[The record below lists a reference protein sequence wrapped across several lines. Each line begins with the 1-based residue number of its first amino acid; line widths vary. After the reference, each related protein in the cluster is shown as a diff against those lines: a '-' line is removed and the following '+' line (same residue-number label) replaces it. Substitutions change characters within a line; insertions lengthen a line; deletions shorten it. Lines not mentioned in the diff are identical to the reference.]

1 MPKLTLKDPGANYRS
16 VAQIQ
21 DNNSL
26 IEAAIE
32 NTISRDGTSP
42 NQMEADLD
50 LNSNKITNLGA
61 PVNNTDAARKQ
72 DIDSGIGADVTTVAT
87 NITEI
92 QTVSASIADVTA
104 VAADLAG
111 SDTIGDAAALL
122 AVASPGLV
130 AKNTSGTPVART
142 LTGGTGISVTNGDGG
157 AGNPTI
163 TLDAELVDIAG
174 ITPSDG
180 VFIIGDGS
188 DFVGESGDTAL
199 GSLGGGA
206 TGISVFKGASESAIR
221 TTLGLGS
228 VSTLDVVDEDNMAS
242 DSDILVPTQ
251 QSVKAYVDSVA
262 GAGSDISAITHADGV
277 FIVSD
282 GTDWVGESGATARTS
297 MGVAIGTDVQ
307 AYNAGLQDISGLA
320 TTDGNIIVGDG
331 ANWVAESGATART
344 SLGLAIGTDVQAYDA
359 GLASIAGLTTAADKM
374 VYTTA
379 IDTYAVTDLSSFA
392 RTVLDDA
399 TAKDARA
406 TLEVNTKYV
415 ATVSALKALTG
426 GDFEMV
432 EVGGHTS
439 ANDGGGGLFIWD
451 GSDTTTDD
459 NGFYIQ
465 PNAGGAGRWIRQAP
479 EGVASP
485 LWFGAVVDG
494 STDDSTKLQAAI
506 DFLETH
512 YSGGTV
518 NLPEGSMVVDGIDL
532 ISQLTLKGMG
542 ADVSV
547 LKLPASSSTAYPMF
561 ALSGASNNATRDS
574 DHVVFEDFT
583 IDGNTANQT
592 VERWLQDWSDNSA
605 VTDPENDYTANGGG
619 IGDTGSANIADDN
632 YIATSQSGSASVA
645 LTLANTTMP
654 VATVVTA
661 TTFAA
666 ARRIRVVSAGDDS
679 GITFAVVGTDFAG
692 NALNETIT
700 GANAG
705 TADGSKW
712 FKTVTSVTPSGNTA
726 STVEVGIEEY
736 DIGSAA
742 SAGRRNPNYTDV
754 KVLANFNQARAAT
767 INRLYVKNHKGTG
780 FNDRGCLGFTVEN
793 SVFEDVGKNDGPY
806 FPIWSQSLGT
816 TTGDQT
822 FFSESDGLRVRN
834 NIATKLERGFVI
846 FNSLAGGLIENN
858 IVDGYGEAAIFAGNL
873 NDAPSDTDGLITS
886 TTPGSAGSITLDG
899 VRVDSGT
906 AYFTN
911 ARTITVTSAA
921 NETARTFTITGTDAR
936 GEAITDTVTGAN
948 AGEARSDRRFL
959 TVTDVSVDAA
969 TAGAIEVGCD
979 RIYSTAV
986 IRGNTFRNGILTDIA
1001 SYGVELNSGAR
1012 DITIEDN
1019 LFEEIDEGAIA
1030 AAGVKNVT
1038 ITRNTFRNCYAA
1050 SLGAIPYGPF
1060 AERFGFNTGEAPIA
1074 GDAISRSSGYYI
1086 TIGTQGGI
1094 GGENVLITNNFAEEE
1109 RSPDAPFVVAKK
1121 SGGDSLSGYHVV
1133 TGNMLVSDTAWD
1145 VCDYTTTSLVF
1156 SDIGKLNIWNN
1167 QGDLEG
1173 NGDGYKAFFTD
1184 LTVDTD
1190 GFVYNSATGNTGVG
1204 TATPTRKFEV
1214 KSSNNVPARFV
1225 STAASV
1231 KFRMV
1236 ASGTA
1241 TGANEPEI
1249 SVTGNTLTFRTN
1261 NLDHLQ
1267 CDGAGNVNA
1276 PSGVYE
1282 VSGTQVVGSQGAA
1295 IASLTNSTGGTTDGT
1310 LAAIS
1315 GTAADA
1321 DLNNNFSELH
1331 TKLDAVLSA
1340 LRTHGLIA
1348 T

>member
-262 GAGSDISAITHADGV
+262 GAVSDISAITHADGV

-282 GTDWVGESGATARTS
+282 GTGWVGESGATARTS

-399 TAKDARA
+399 TAKDART
-406 TLEVNTKYV
+406 TLEVNSKYV
-415 ATVSALKALTG
+415 ATISDLKALTG

-451 GSDTTTDD
+451 ASDTTTDD
-459 NGFYIQ
+459 NGIYIQ
-465 PNAGGAGRWIRQAP
+465 PNAGGTGRWIRQISGNVINAAWYGV
-479 EGVASP
+479 EATVAS
-485 LWFGAVVDG
+485 DQ
-494 STDDSTKLQAAI
+494 SSKIQAAI
-506 DFLETH
+506 DYAESIF
-512 YSGGTV
+512 
-518 NLPEGSMVVDGIDL
+518 GS
-532 ISQLTLKGMG
+532 K
-542 ADVSV
+542 V
-547 LKLPASSSTAYPMF
+547 LLPAGRIRVDTGLTITESNVVLTGFGGDCNHDLSHDDVGTILAAYGSGITVLSVNSP
-561 ALSGASNNATRDS
+561 SGASEYKRYGSGLSHVEIEGRNIAAVGLEIISVNSSVVQNVKITNCTSAQIQTNTRATFGEAADVQNAVWQNIDLRMGDGVASRSANGLVLTGAGSSGNFSWNQIQNLRIRHYDGIGIHCQS
-574 DHVVFEDFT
+574 ADNCRFSHVRIARPVGT
-583 IDGNTANQT
+583 GSGIVIDGRNPPTT
-592 VERWLQDWSDNSA
+592 
-605 VTDPENDYTANGGG
+605 VTDNLRFLH
-619 IGDTGSANIADDN
+619 IVS
-632 YIATSQSGSASVA
+632 TSPILVK
-645 LTLANTTMP
+645 
-654 VATVVTA
+654 
-661 TTFAA
+661 
-666 ARRIRVVSAGDDS
+666 
-679 GITFAVVGTDFAG
+679 
-692 NALNETIT
+692 
-700 GANAG
+700 G
-705 TADGSKW
+705 TADGFAENPPGMYFLLDQSNG
-712 FKTVTSVTPSGNTA
+712 SVTPTISAGVDCVYEYGDGYLTNMTHVGAAFGN
-726 STVEVGIEEY
+726 SN
-736 DIGSAA
+736 SAA
-742 SAGRRNPNYTDV
+742 SNAW
-754 KVLANFNQARAAT
+754 ANM
-767 INRLYVKNHKGTG
+767 GTA
-780 FNDRGCLGFTVEN
+780 
-793 SVFEDVGKNDGPY
+793 SA
-806 FPIWSQSLGT
+806 
-816 TTGDQT
+816 
-822 FFSESDGLRVRN
+822 FFANG
-834 NIATKLERGFVI
+834 
-846 FNSLAGGLIENN
+846 
-858 IVDGYGEAAIFAGNL
+858 AGN
-873 NDAPSDTDGLITS
+873 N
-886 TTPGSAGSITLDG
+886 
-899 VRVDSGT
+899 VR
-906 AYFTN
+906 
-911 ARTITVTSAA
+911 
-921 NETARTFTITGTDAR
+921 
-936 GEAITDTVTGAN
+936 
-948 AGEARSDRRFL
+948 L
-959 TVTDVSVDAA
+959 
-969 TAGAIEVGCD
+969 
-979 RIYSTAV
+979 
-986 IRGNTFRNGILTDIA
+986 
-1001 SYGVELNSGAR
+1001 
-1012 DITIEDN
+1012 
-1019 LFEEIDEGAIA
+1019 
-1030 AAGVKNVT
+1030 
-1038 ITRNTFRNCYAA
+1038 
-1050 SLGAIPYGPF
+1050 
-1060 AERFGFNTGEAPIA
+1060 
-1074 GDAISRSSGYYI
+1074 
-1086 TIGTQGGI
+1086 
-1094 GGENVLITNNFAEEE
+1094 
-1109 RSPDAPFVVAKK
+1109 
-1121 SGGDSLSGYHVV
+1121 SGGDGTTNVYGLNVASSGGALRLQRLAGSADFEVDFPTTFTGAV
-1133 TGNMLVSDTAWD
+1133 TLDAASTFA
-1145 VCDYTTTSLVF
+1145 
-1156 SDIGKLNIWNN
+1156 
-1167 QGDLEG
+1167 
-1173 NGDGYKAFFTD
+1173 
-1184 LTVDTD
+1184 
-1190 GFVYNSATGNTGVG
+1190 SATEVG
-1204 TATPTRKFEV
+1204 D
-1214 KSSNNVPARFV
+1214 
-1225 STAASV
+1225 STAASSQYLIV
-1231 KFRMV
+1231 KAKSTQKSAVYFGDES
-1236 ASGTA
+1236 ASFIGGFLYDHPT
-1241 TGANEPEI
+1241 
-1249 SVTGNTLTFRTN
+1249 NTLALRAN
-1261 NLDHLQ
+1261 GQ
-1267 CDGAGNVNA
+1267 SRV
-1276 PSGVYE
+1276 E
-1282 VSGTQVVGSQGAA
+1282 VSSTACFPTTDSFIDLGKTGQRYATAYADDYEATTSYSVGGTQVVGSQGSA

-1315 GTAADA
+1315 GTSADA